1 VSRIPLRLRLTLAF
15 ALAMTLVLAGVGAFL
30 YARLG
35 ATLDE
40 RIGDDLEGRAAAL
53 ASVLRERGASN
64 IDLGLIAGEEG
75 VAQVLG
81 PDEAV
86 LAASPGFD
94 HASLVSSDSLTTL
107 RVEEPPRGF
116 TLDQTFAVGGSNE
129 EHRLRVDAA
138 GDFVTVV
145 GESLED
151 RDEALDALLAQL
163 LVVLPIAV
171 LLTSAVGYLVAGA
184 ALRPVETMRRQAA
197 DISSETPEGRLQL
210 PRANDEMRRLGETL
224 NDMLDRLEAGLARER
239 RLVADASHELRT
251 PLAALRTELE
261 LALRRSRTHEEQ
273 EAALRSA
280 HEEAERL
287 TRLAED
293 LLVLSRA
300 DDGLMSLRPS
310 QHDVRELL
318 TQVARRFDSRARA
331 ANRALDVVVARERVI
346 VADRLRLEQAL
357 SNLVDNALRHGRGAV
372 RLSTREREGEIELH
386 VTDDGPGFPPD
397 FLPHAFERFSRL
409 DEARSRSGTGL
420 GLAIV
425 EATARAHGGSA
436 HADNRPG
443 GGADVWMAIPTG

>member
-1 VSRIPLRLRLTLAF
+1 
-15 ALAMTLVLAGVGAFL
+15 
-30 YARLG
+30 
-35 ATLDE
+35 
-40 RIGDDLEGRAAAL
+40 
-53 ASVLRERGASN
+53 
-64 IDLGLIAGEEG
+64 
-75 VAQVLG
+75 
-81 PDEAV
+81 
-86 LAASPGFD
+86 
-94 HASLVSSDSLTTL
+94 
-107 RVEEPPRGF
+107 
-116 TLDQTFAVGGSNE
+116 
-129 EHRLRVDAA
+129 
-138 GDFVTVV
+138 
-145 GESLED
+145 
-151 RDEALDALLAQL
+151 
-163 LVVLPIAV
+163 
-171 LLTSAVGYLVAGA
+171 
-184 ALRPVETMRRQAA
+184 
-197 DISSETPEGRLQL
+197 
-210 PRANDEMRRLGETL
+210 MRRLGETL

-261 LALRRSRTHEEQ
+261 LALRRSRTHQEQ

-293 LLVLSRA
+293 LLALSRA
-300 DDGLMSLRPS
+300 DVGLMSLRPS

-372 RLSTREREGEIELH
+372 RLSTRERESEIELH

-397 FLPHAFERFSRL
+397 FLTHAFERFSRL
-409 DEARSRSGTGL
+409 DEARSRGGTGL